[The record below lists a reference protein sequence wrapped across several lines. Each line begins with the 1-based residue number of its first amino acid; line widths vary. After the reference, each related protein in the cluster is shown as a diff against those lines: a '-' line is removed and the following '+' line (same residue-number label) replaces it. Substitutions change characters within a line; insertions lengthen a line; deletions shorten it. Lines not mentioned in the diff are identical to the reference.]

1 MVYFSNTRW
10 PTTLIRQSSSEE
22 GGKGCFFSLIFHGC
36 THTFRVI
43 SFQLTVHANP
53 TPAGSRCKIRLSRHR
68 FSPFAASEGNAH
80 SGLRVEGV
88 VGAACTKRHWN
99 SGPSERQNWTLER
112 TRTFHRPLRVLSPG
126 GKQQCHRT
134 QSVSKGARPKSPPS
148 PAVIPGMR
156 PPRGQPGFCVP
167 SSRLRGSSGAI
178 CRTCP
183 CIPPPLLTAQQWFRL
198 GSRLQGFS
206 ALAPPGSQETFGNTA

>member
-1 MVYFSNTRW
+1 MPTRH
-10 PTTLIRQSSSEE
+10 PLVAGAKSDFPVT
-22 GGKGCFFSLIFHGC
+22 GSLHSLPQRE
-36 THTFRVI
+36 THTRACV
-43 SFQLTVHANP
+43 
-53 TPAGSRCKIRLSRHR
+53 
-68 FSPFAASEGNAH
+68 
-80 SGLRVEGV
+80 LRVLLVLLAQNVTG
-88 VGAACTKRHWN
+88 N

-156 PPRGQPGFCVP
+156 PPRGQPGFYVP
-167 SSRLRGSSGAI
+167 SSRLCGSSSAI

-198 GSRLQGFS
+198 GTVDCR
-206 ALAPPGSQETFGNTA
+206 GSQCWHRLAVRRLLEITA

>member
-1 MVYFSNTRW
+1 MLLAQNVT
-10 PTTLIRQSSSEE
+10 
-22 GGKGCFFSLIFHGC
+22 G
-36 THTFRVI
+36 
-43 SFQLTVHANP
+43 
-53 TPAGSRCKIRLSRHR
+53 
-68 FSPFAASEGNAH
+68 
-80 SGLRVEGV
+80 
-88 VGAACTKRHWN
+88 N

-156 PPRGQPGFCVP
+156 PPQGQPGFCVP
-167 SSRLRGSSGAI
+167 SSRLCGSSSAI

-198 GSRLQGFS
+198 RSRLQGFS
-206 ALAPPGSQETFGNTA
+206 ALAPPGSQETFGNNCLVCRKGTVASPWPRAAWKGKKSAV